1 MSRSA
6 GFRGVDLLKTLGVN
20 KKQPKTIF
28 SGKHSIVFAVIN
40 AAKILSRQQLQPYRS
55 ASP

>member
-28 SGKHSIVFAVIN
+28 SGKHTIVFALVN
-40 AAKILSRQQLQPYRS
+40 PAKILSLQQLQPY
-55 ASP
+55 